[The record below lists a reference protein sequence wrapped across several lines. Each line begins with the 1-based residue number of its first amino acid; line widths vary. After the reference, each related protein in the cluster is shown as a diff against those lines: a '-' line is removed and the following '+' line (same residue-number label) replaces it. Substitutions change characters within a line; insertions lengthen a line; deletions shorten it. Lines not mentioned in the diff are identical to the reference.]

1 MRRYVSF
8 FIFALLALGSACGG
22 SSEEGEESP
31 AVILAFEALPPTI
44 DPGMAAA
51 LRWDVRNATRI
62 GITTADGERVPL
74 DAAALDAREVEVRPT
89 ETTVYRLAARG
100 KDGKTVTRE
109 ARVSVRA
116 GVLHIVTFAAQP
128 TAVRAGESATLS
140 WATENA
146 TAVRI
151 LADGT
156 EVPLG
161 DVSPAA
167 GSVEVRPSRTT
178 TYTLRASNATEV
190 REATTTVEV
199 RGGLEVELFAD
210 RSRIEFGQETL
221 LRWRAR
227 DATRVEIRTGGE
239 VLVDTSELAGSIAV
253 APTRATVYEAV
264 AHGDGRT
271 AQASATIRV
280 APVVE
285 RFEVAREG
293 PFAVGESVELAWEV
307 LGAAGVR
314 IWTADGWSFDGA
326 ASGEV
331 EAEVPSDGR
340 FHLAAR
346 LDDEEVTRT
355 LAFDLLQ
362 RPEVL
367 SFTATP
373 DALTVPEGESR
384 AVEFAWE
391 ALRAERVEI
400 RDEGGALVVEGAAA
414 GTAEVQVASSGRY
427 TLTAFNA
434 AGVAT
439 RAVEVRTYPP
449 PAIDAF
455 SALPAHVA
463 VGEPFALH
471 WSTRGALVEILRNGV
486 PVHGGPAGEG
496 SLYLTIV
503 EDARFALRV
512 ANEVG
517 DTVERDLVVTVGPPT
532 ILAFESDRIRQGPGS
547 SVEFTWTAL
556 GGISLVLSGPGG
568 AVCSTMDPAEIPSG
582 SCTAFL
588 PSVPG
593 TYRFTLQLANGLG
606 QTDTAVIDVEVVDG
620 PAILAFYADQSRIT
634 LGDELTFYWTTAVD
648 ADGQAPTLVLSDGA
662 DVYDLGD
669 ADPLSGSAAIVP
681 LRSGP
686 RTFRLTASTP
696 GTTSAVRELTL
707 SVLEPPQLTVYPPVG
722 DYVPGTGPAVLLW
735 ESSHAVEVEIVQL
748 DDQGGETVGYFVNPA
763 LVAAGSIDLHPPA
776 PGATYRVIAR
786 NDLGASIAEEVHV
799 SWAVPTIDVFV
810 AVPDEVA
817 VRGVAELQ
825 WMASSGADLKL
836 SPQPLLP
843 TEPFVDLADDP
854 AVTTIPLGSCGPQ
867 QQAGEACAVVQLP
880 FTFPFGGQSF
890 DRVLVHED
898 GFLGFDTSYAGGFAG
913 VAELPSTQAAHV
925 ALAPYWQPLRRTV
938 PGAAREGRILYRTTI
953 DATGVYAVIQWDGF
967 WTEEA
972 TAADPAHLDFQVV
985 LFPDGSFDFRYG
997 TMEGP
1002 GASGEGASIGYQF
1015 PGGVE
1020 GRSISFQQAF
1030 VRGVG
1035 DLAFG
1040 LRWSALPTMGGV
1052 RTVHLHPGTV
1062 TFTLSADNGIDVVS
1076 AQTTVT
1082 VHPGVRL
1089 DEVRV
1094 VEPYPQVN
1102 EPFTITW
1109 TAERHARVQVE
1120 EPKAD
1125 PNDPTEPVVVLCE
1138 VEPDDPQECTLV
1150 RSTTG
1155 TETFVVRAVGVLP
1168 GDEAVEAIEVRIYPT
1183 FRIDAFT
1190 ATPNPVV
1197 VGEEVTLSWAT
1208 TGAST
1213 IELTANGTVVDV
1225 SGLSPAGDA
1234 IDVVVEED
1242 TSFVLT
1248 ASASDGRVLTRTLEV
1263 TAEEPPPDDGT
1274 GQQDP

>member
-1 MRRYVSF
+1 MECNRARGSIRLMRVVAGVG
-8 FIFALLALGSACGG
+8 IALAGTWSCDVVEQLEPGTCTYTFECQVGEVCQEGRCVPASQLVGEGG
-22 SSEEGEESP
+22 AG
-31 AVILAFEALPPTI
+31 
-44 DPGMAAA
+44 
-51 LRWDVRNATRI
+51 
-62 GITTADGERVPL
+62 DGEP
-74 DAAALDAREVEVRPT
+74 
-89 ETTVYRLAARG
+89 
-100 KDGKTVTRE
+100 
-109 ARVSVRA
+109 

-556 GGISLVLSGPGG
+556 GGISLVLS
-568 AVCSTMDPAEIPSG
+568 
-582 SCTAFL
+582 
-588 PSVPG
+588 
-593 TYRFTLQLANGLG
+593 
-606 QTDTAVIDVEVVDG
+606 
-620 PAILAFYADQSRIT
+620 
-634 LGDELTFYWTTAVD
+634 
-648 ADGQAPTLVLSDGA
+648 DGA

-722 DYVPGTGPAVLLW
+722 DYVPGTGPAVLRW

-1168 GDEAVEAIEVRIYPT
+1168 GDEAVEAIEVRIYPS

-1213 IELTANGTVVDV
+1213 IELKANGTVVDV